1 MGFFVRVYPDA
12 WQSSCIQYMNVLARQ
27 LQILTESPE
36 RVDCSASS
44 DYW

>member
-1 MGFFVRVYPDA
+1 MGVLVRVYPDA
-12 WQSSCIQYMNVLARQ
+12 WQSSGIQYLNVLAGQ
-27 LQILTESPE
+27 LQLLTESPD